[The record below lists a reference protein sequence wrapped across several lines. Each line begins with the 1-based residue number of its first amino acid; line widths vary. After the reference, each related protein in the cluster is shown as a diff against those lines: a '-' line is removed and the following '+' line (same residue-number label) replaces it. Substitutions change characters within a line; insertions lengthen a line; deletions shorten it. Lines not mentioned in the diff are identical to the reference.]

1 VGNFRKKQIDA
12 KVKRA
17 EINIVRG
24 GDHTGTSR
32 ERERERERM
41 ELQIDRVHAKREG
54 LATHY
59 HESRV

>member
-32 ERERERERM
+32 ERERERM

>member
-1 VGNFRKKQIDA
+1 MGNFRKKQIDA

-24 GDHTGTSR
+24 GTTQEHQ

>member
-32 ERERERERM
+32 ERERERENG
-41 ELQIDRVHAKREG
+41 IADR
-54 LATHY
+54 
-59 HESRV
+59 